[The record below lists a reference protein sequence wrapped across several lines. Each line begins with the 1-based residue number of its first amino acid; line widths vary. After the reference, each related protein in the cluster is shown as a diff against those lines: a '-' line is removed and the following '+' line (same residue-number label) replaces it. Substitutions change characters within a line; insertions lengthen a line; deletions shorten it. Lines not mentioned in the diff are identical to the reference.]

1 MRKNLFTA
9 LLIGVALTV
18 WLLSGII
25 FGESPVTDHATLSN
39 VNIERKAQG
48 QLRIAQVRAEVRHA
62 QPRKR
67 FLTLRGRTQSKRIV
81 DVKAELAGKVIARPI
96 ERGARV
102 VQGDLLCQLAL
113 DDRQVALT
121 QMQSALQEAKIEHD
135 GSLKLNAQG
144 LQSQTAIARSEAAL
158 ESARANLRR
167 AQLNLE
173 RTRILA
179 PFDGL
184 VERLPLNIGDY
195 ATKGSL
201 CATVIDLD
209 PMLITADVTEAEV
222 GYVELGTLVLG
233 YTSLGEEIQGQMT
246 FVGKQS
252 DPLTRT
258 YSVEATVENA
268 DYSVPSGLTTSVRI
282 ELNEVWAH
290 RVSPALFTL
299 DDAGAMGVRLID
311 QDNRV
316 VFYPAEVIEDT
327 AQGAWITGLPRVVN
341 LITVGQEF
349 VLAGQ
354 LVEPLYVD
362 VQANANIKADTV
374 SKPSTNLEV
383 DASII
388 GSAEPT
394 PVLNATP
401 AGAIQ

>member
-1 MRKNLFTA
+1 MHKNWLTA
-9 LLIGVALTV
+9 SLIGAALIF
-18 WLLSGII
+18 WLLSGVI
-25 FGESPVTDHATLSN
+25 FGEAPVTGHATLSD
-39 VNIERKAQG
+39 VNSARKAQG
-48 QLRIAQVRAEVRHA
+48 QLHIAQVRVEVRHA

-81 DVKAELAGKVIARPI
+81 DVKAELSGKVIARPI

-102 VQGDLLCQLAL
+102 VRGDLLCQLAL

-121 QMQSALQEAKIEHD
+121 QMQAALKEAEIEHE
-135 GSLKLNAQG
+135 GSLKLNARG

-158 ESARANLRR
+158 ESARADARR

-173 RTRILA
+173 RTRIVA
-179 PFDGL
+179 PFDGV

-195 ATKGSL
+195 AINGSL
-201 CATVIDLD
+201 CATVIDLN

-222 GYVELGTLVLG
+222 GYVELGTSVLG
-233 YTSLGEEIQGQMT
+233 YTSVGKEIQGQMT

-268 DYSVPSGLTTSVRI
+268 DYNVPSGLTTSVRI
-282 ELNEVWAH
+282 ELNEVLAH

-299 DDAGAMGVRLID
+299 NDAGVIGVRLVD

-316 VFYPAEVIEDT
+316 VFYAVEIIEDT
-327 AQGAWITGLPRVVN
+327 AQGAWVTGLPSVVN

-354 LVEPLYVD
+354 LVEPIYVD
-362 VQANANIKADTV
+362 AQANPNIKADSA
-374 SKPSTNLEV
+374 SKPGRTLEV
-383 DASII
+383 DVSII
-388 GSAEPT
+388 DLVEPT
-394 PVLNATP
+394 SVLNAAP